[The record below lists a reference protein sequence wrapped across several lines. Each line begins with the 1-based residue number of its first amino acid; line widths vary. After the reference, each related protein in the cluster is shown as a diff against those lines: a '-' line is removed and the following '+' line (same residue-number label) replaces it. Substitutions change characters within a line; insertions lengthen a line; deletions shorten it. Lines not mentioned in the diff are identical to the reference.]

1 VVSDKL
7 PSSYRNVAAPLLAF
21 EEAVVFH
28 SQGRFREAEQRYQVV
43 LAVNDRHFDAL
54 YRLGLIRLQQ
64 GRFGDAAKLFRQA
77 IKVDRRSADAHQH
90 LGVALSGLGRHDEA
104 IERYQKALTIK
115 PDLAEAHNNL
125 AHSLQEVGR
134 IDQAK
139 AHYEQALT
147 IRPDYP
153 EACNNL
159 GMVLQT
165 LGRSADAMA
174 RYQAALAARPRY
186 PDAHKN
192 LGNLLS
198 AAKRYQEARAHY
210 ESVIAIRPNDAQ
222 SHTALGDML
231 NWLDGPD
238 EAITHFNK
246 ALGSNPSSIEAR
258 TGLGY
263 ALYLLGKSEEATSH
277 YRKALAI
284 NSRHAET
291 HGRLGEA
298 LLSLGRAAEAR
309 AAFTE
314 ALANT
319 PNKAG
324 AYWNLANAGRFTPD
338 DPHLAAMQELA
349 RDPIL
354 LSADEQIDLY
364 FALGKAFGDLGET
377 ERSFLHQLRGNAIK
391 RRQIDYDEA
400 TTLGRLE
407 RIRNAFTPAIMRE
420 KVGLGNPSEVPV
432 FIVGMPRSG
441 TTLVEQILA
450 SHPQVFG
457 AGELRAMANIAER
470 IGGPNGPS
478 FPEAI
483 PSLPGHQLHLLGT
496 EYLNAVRRFAP
507 TAERITDKMPGNFA
521 LAGLIHLALPR
532 ARIIHVCRDLRDTAL
547 SCFSILFAR
556 GHEFT
561 YDLGELG
568 RYCAAYR
575 ALMNHWR
582 MVMSGVMLEVHYE
595 DIVAGLEP
603 VARRIVAHCGLEWD
617 ATCLDFHR
625 TERPVRTASAN
636 QVRQPIYRDSIGRWR
651 RHTGELQPLV
661 EALG

>member
-1 VVSDKL
+1 VTGDKT
-7 PSSYRNVAAPLLAF
+7 SRSYRNVAAPLLAF

-28 SQGRFREAEQRYQVV
+28 SQGRFREAEQRYQAV

-90 LGVALSGLGRHDEA
+90 LGVALAGLERHDEA
-104 IERYQKALTIK
+104 IERYRKALAIK

-125 AHSLQEVGR
+125 AHSLQELGR
-134 IDQAK
+134 LDQAQ
-139 AHYEQALT
+139 AHYEQALAL
-147 IRPDYP
+147 RPDYP

-159 GMVLQT
+159 GIVLQT
-165 LGRSADAMA
+165 LGRSADAMTQY
-174 RYQAALAARPRY
+174 RAALAVRPNY

-198 AAKRYQEARAHY
+198 AAKRYGDARAHY
-210 ESVIAIRPNDAQ
+210 ESVLAGRPNDAQ
-222 SHTALGDML
+222 AHIALGNML
-231 NWLDGPD
+231 NWLDSPD
-238 EAITHFNK
+238 EAITHYNK
-246 ALGSNPSSIEAR
+246 VLGSDTSSIEAR

-263 ALYLLGKSEEATSH
+263 ALYLLGRSEEAIAH
-277 YRKALAI
+277 YRSTLAI
-284 NSRHAET
+284 KPGDAET

-298 LLSLGRAAEAR
+298 LLSLGRSAEAH
-309 AAFTE
+309 AAFAK

-319 PNKAG
+319 PKKAG
-324 AYWNLANAGRFTPD
+324 AYWNLSNSKRLTPD
-338 DPHLAAMQELA
+338 GPHFTAMQELA
-349 RDPIL
+349 RKPAL
-354 LSADEQIDLY
+354 LTAEEQIDLY

-377 ERSFLHQLRGNAIK
+377 RQSFLHLIRGNSIK
-391 RRQIDYDEA
+391 RSQIDYDEA
-400 TTLGRLE
+400 RTLGRLD
-407 RIRNAFTPAIMRE
+407 RIRTAFTSAMMRE
-420 KVGLGNPSEVPV
+420 KLGLGNPSEVPV

-441 TTLVEQILA
+441 TTLVEQIVA
-450 SHPQVFG
+450 SHPKIFG

-470 IGGPNGPS
+470 IGGPNRTP
-478 FPEAI
+478 FPEAV
-483 PSLPGHQLHLLGT
+483 PVLPGSQLHALGT
-496 EYLNAVRRFAP
+496 EYLQAVRRLAP

-521 LAGLIHLALPR
+521 LVGLIHLALPR

-561 YDLGELG
+561 YDLSELG
-568 RYCAAYR
+568 RYCVAYR
-575 ALMNHWR
+575 KLMDHWCD
-582 MVMSGVMLEVHYE
+582 VLPGVMLEVQYE
-595 DIVAGLEP
+595 DLVAGLEP
-603 VARRIVAHCGLEWD
+603 TARRIVTHCGLDWD
-617 ATCLDFHR
+617 DACLAFHR

-636 QVRQPIYRDSIGRWR
+636 QVRQPIYRDSVGRWR
-651 RHTGELQPLV
+651 HHEDELQPLL